1 MKTTRN
7 PFGSV
12 FSCTL
17 NAFTALTLALAGP
30 SAFAGPILPAQYWDS
45 NNGTAGFGTATGTWA
60 APCVGTATSGWSTN
74 AAGTTAI
81 SGNSVTTTTGDSTN
95 FGTAAAGLG
104 AGTIAVSGTV
114 SSGNITFGSASG
126 TIVLAGGQIT
136 MGDSKIT
143 VNNASNTIGTV
154 LVGGTNLVKEG
165 SGMLKLTGANINTG
179 TWTIRN
185 GGVVVGVTDV
195 PAASGAF
202 GNASSAILLTDVDSG
217 AADNVSLL
225 IGGGFTLD
233 RAINVQPFATSGTT
247 TIGNTSGTAVFGGT
261 ITLAKAVTLAST
273 GGQANFAGKIT
284 GTGDINITCTTG
296 KVRLMGSVANDYVG
310 TVTVS
315 SGTLELHKQEPF
327 TSGVITGNVTV
338 NSGATLKEMSTAN
351 ADQIA
356 DNSAM
361 SLGGTFIMNTTANE
375 TIGTLTLTGGT
386 GEANAVFSGALTR
399 SFTLGAA
406 SVASDVLTM
415 TGGTINIGNSTTG
428 GVGSV
433 RLNGNVSVLSSSTP
447 ATITTD
453 TGSKTAG
460 LLNLSDLGAATRTFN
475 VATGTGE
482 ALGKELVVSAKV
494 VDGTG
499 LNRAGGILKTG
510 NGTMILS
517 GANTYSGAT
526 SVAAGVL
533 RLNSA
538 TALPGGIGN
547 GDGTSALTLSGGVIG
562 LGNGDFKRGLG
573 TGATQVQWT
582 GSGGFA
588 AYEADRNVN
597 LGGESA
603 TVTWGSPFFVPAAS
617 NLILGAA
624 DADRTVTF
632 QNGIDFAGAT
642 RTIQVDNGAAAVDA
656 ILAGTLS
663 NGTFTKTGLGT
674 LHVTGSIITDALL
687 TSGPVTANG
696 ANGPNTTFT
705 SPTITIGGAAFTL
718 GASEQIRDSSE
729 VILNSGSFGFGGSGA
744 IETLGTFT
752 NNGGIFTT
760 GANTL
765 IGSGAATEGGGATIA
780 WASGTNTI
788 SDGGLV
794 QDSHWVITG
803 GTNTVAGGTTGGVL
817 EVQAPGGEGLVFAGT
832 SSPTLT
838 LDSSNS
844 VAGKMLLANDVT
856 VDSTLTSGTAQILS
870 GGALTNP
877 GQIDLAG
884 GTRTFAV
891 NNGSAATDLLISASL
906 TNGGLTK
913 TGTGTLTLT
922 GTNTY
927 TGGTTVTKGTLLLN
941 GTDTDGGPVSVA
953 LGATLGGTGSTTAPV
968 TVAGFLSPGASIESL
983 STGALTLNNLSTFV
997 YEMNA
1002 LLPAA
1007 SAADLLIVNGN
1018 LTLDGH
1024 IDLTLPLAPSLF
1036 APNTTLTLIQYTG
1049 NLLDQGGFF
1058 FGTTALT
1065 EGTTFNDGLN
1075 HWKISYRAT
1084 SGGLNFATSL
1094 GDSQFITLS
1103 NLGAIPE
1110 PGSLFAIGCM
1120 LGSGAFFRSRR
1131 RINP

>member
-1 MKTTRN
+1 M
-7 PFGSV
+7 
-12 FSCTL
+12 
-17 NAFTALTLALAGP
+17 
-30 SAFAGPILPAQYWDS
+30 
-45 NNGTAGFGTATGTWA
+45 
-60 APCVGTATSGWSTN
+60 
-74 AAGTTAI
+74 
-81 SGNSVTTTTGDSTN
+81 
-95 FGTAAAGLG
+95 
-104 AGTIAVSGTV
+104 
-114 SSGNITFGSASG
+114 
-126 TIVLAGGQIT
+126 
-136 MGDSKIT
+136 
-143 VNNASNTIGTV
+143 
-154 LVGGTNLVKEG
+154 
-165 SGMLKLTGANINTG
+165 
-179 TWTIRN
+179 
-185 GGVVVGVTDV
+185 
-195 PAASGAF
+195 
-202 GNASSAILLTDVDSG
+202 
-217 AADNVSLL
+217 
-225 IGGGFTLD
+225 
-233 RAINVQPFATSGTT
+233 
-247 TIGNTSGTAVFGGT
+247 
-261 ITLAKAVTLAST
+261 
-273 GGQANFAGKIT
+273 
-284 GTGDINITCTTG
+284 
-296 KVRLMGSVANDYVG
+296 
-310 TVTVS
+310 
-315 SGTLELHKQEPF
+315 
-327 TSGVITGNVTV
+327 
-338 NSGATLKEMSTAN
+338 
-351 ADQIA
+351 
-356 DNSAM
+356 
-361 SLGGTFIMNTTANE
+361 
-375 TIGTLTLTGGT
+375 
-386 GEANAVFSGALTR
+386 
-399 SFTLGAA
+399 
-406 SVASDVLTM
+406 
-415 TGGTINIGNSTTG
+415 
-428 GVGSV
+428 
-433 RLNGNVSVLSSSTP
+433 
-447 ATITTD
+447 
-453 TGSKTAG
+453 
-460 LLNLSDLGAATRTFN
+460 
-475 VATGTGE
+475 
-482 ALGKELVVSAKV
+482 
-494 VDGTG
+494 
-499 LNRAGGILKTG
+499 
-510 NGTMILS
+510 
-517 GANTYSGAT
+517 
-526 SVAAGVL
+526 
-533 RLNSA
+533 
-538 TALPGGIGN
+538 
-547 GDGTSALTLSGGVIG
+547 
-562 LGNGDFKRGLG
+562 
-573 TGATQVQWT
+573 
-582 GSGGFA
+582 
-588 AYEADRNVN
+588 
-597 LGGESA
+597 
-603 TVTWGSPFFVPAAS
+603 
-617 NLILGAA
+617 
-624 DADRTVTF
+624 
-632 QNGIDFAGAT
+632 
-642 RTIQVDNGAAAVDA
+642 
-656 ILAGTLS
+656 
-663 NGTFTKTGLGT
+663 
-674 LHVTGSIITDALL
+674 
-687 TSGPVTANG
+687 
-696 ANGPNTTFT
+696 
-705 SPTITIGGAAFTL
+705 
-718 GASEQIRDSSE
+718 
-729 VILNSGSFGFGGSGA
+729 
-744 IETLGTFT
+744 
-752 NNGGIFTT
+752 
-760 GANTL
+760 
-765 IGSGAATEGGGATIA
+765 
-780 WASGTNTI
+780 
-788 SDGGLV
+788 